1 MWTLGL
7 SEDNE
12 QFWAWGAF
20 FRPRNTCFLLSPA
33 KGGKRWETR
42 SPRPAPPCGV
52 RVVRVPTRKFP
63 GYSLNTRGTLNIPR
77 NHVLVGKFSGWPPWL
92 ADAPAPTPPATRNG
106 QAMGIH
112 GRSRNPSFIYT
123 GKRSLN
129 QVIWSVCFEILKG
142 QGWIQTSRESD
153 AFGLSGSNKGG
164 KTKPEIESLKSYLF
178 NPPTPIHFGTSLVYS
193 CFLWKHLSFEVPHYA
208 LK

>member
-112 GRSRNPSFIYT
+112 GRSRNPCEQCEPKNIYIYMSIYKSRKKIQVNVGSRILSIIYKIHPDMYP
-123 GKRSLN
+123 GKNRSM
-129 QVIWSVCFEILKG
+129 
-142 QGWIQTSRESD
+142 
-153 AFGLSGSNKGG
+153 
-164 KTKPEIESLKSYLF
+164 
-178 NPPTPIHFGTSLVYS
+178 
-193 CFLWKHLSFEVPHYA
+193 
-208 LK
+208 

>member
-112 GRSRNPSFIYT
+112 GRSRNPCEQCEPKNIYIYIYMSIYKSRKKIQVNVGSRILPIIYKIHPDMYP
-123 GKRSLN
+123 GKNRSM
-129 QVIWSVCFEILKG
+129 
-142 QGWIQTSRESD
+142 
-153 AFGLSGSNKGG
+153 
-164 KTKPEIESLKSYLF
+164 
-178 NPPTPIHFGTSLVYS
+178 
-193 CFLWKHLSFEVPHYA
+193 
-208 LK
+208 